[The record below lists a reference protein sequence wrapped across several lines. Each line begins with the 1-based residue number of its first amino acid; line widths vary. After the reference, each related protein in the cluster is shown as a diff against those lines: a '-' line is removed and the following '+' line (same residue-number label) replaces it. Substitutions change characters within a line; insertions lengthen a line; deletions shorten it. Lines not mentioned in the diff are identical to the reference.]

1 MKESLQNE
9 LSNFIKNWELERNQ
23 EKVSEPKD
31 DSKLQKQ
38 LEGLIKERNTQI
50 VLNKDRLNEVNYWRK
65 KYCDTTAEQK
75 TPLVSTFT
83 SSKQFT
89 AVDDTSSKK
98 YENLSSS
105 R

>member
-38 LEGLIKERNTQI
+38 LEGLIKERNT
-50 VLNKDRLNEVNYWRK
+50 
-65 KYCDTTAEQK
+65 
-75 TPLVSTFT
+75 
-83 SSKQFT
+83 
-89 AVDDTSSKK
+89 
-98 YENLSSS
+98 
-105 R
+105 